1 MQRRLSEVETKWPY
15 FLGFGLPLAS
25 LTATPLLSPVVVG
38 GSVVRHAVTNV
49 VIRSV
54 MIELVSI
61 VIMLFFTQHISVCLG
76 ISSADPECLRCP
88 AKNHQVCY
96 TDAVD
101 DNI

>member
-1 MQRRLSEVETKWPY
+1 MAILPRVWSSIGISHSYSIAEPSSGRRVCSETCSHQCCHQV
-15 FLGFGLPLAS
+15 S
-25 LTATPLLSPVVVG
+25 
-38 GSVVRHAVTNV
+38 ND
-49 VIRSV
+49 
-54 MIELVSI
+54 LVSI